1 MPAESS
7 TQLSEL
13 ELIARVRAGQREYFH
28 ELVRP
33 YERAIYIAAIAIL
46 RNQADA
52 EEAAQETVVKAM
64 THIDQLSDPGKFKGW
79 LLQIATNEAR
89 LKRRSRHEALFDSL
103 DEMPE
108 GSDDGFMPHDFADWR
123 EIPSET
129 LERKEVRQAVATA
142 LHKLPEIY
150 REIFILRDV
159 EELSISECC
168 GILAISEQAVK
179 VRLHRARL
187 RMRDE
192 LAPVFKANWFSRVL
206 SFKGKKLW

>member
-7 TQLSEL
+7 AQLSEK
-13 ELIARVRAGQREYFH
+13 EIIACVLAGQREYFH

-33 YERAIYIAAIAIL
+33 YERAMYLAAFAIL

-64 THIDQLSDPGKFKGW
+64 THLDQLSDSTKFKGW

-89 LKRRSRHEALFDSL
+89 LKRRSRHDALYDSL
-103 DEMPE
+103 DEMQQ
-108 GSDDGFMPHDFADWR
+108 GSDDGCMPHDFADWR
-123 EIPSET
+123 DIPSET
-129 LERKEVRQAVATA
+129 LERKEIRQAVAGA

-168 GILAISEQAVK
+168 GILGISQEAVK
-179 VRLHRARL
+179 ARSHRARL
-187 RMRDE
+187 RIREE
-192 LAPVFKANWFSRVL
+192 LTPVFKANWFSRVL